1 MEELSK
7 SDEQLFSLI
16 IDTCFTV
23 HSELGP
29 GLLESIYEE
38 CLSREL
44 TSVGLSF
51 ERQKNIPVLYK
62 GESLDMNFRVD
73 ILVENKFIIEIKSVS
88 EINGT
93 HYAQLLTYLK
103 LTNLHVGLLVNFNE
117 RLLKTGLRRV
127 INSRYSDKTIQQ
139 Q

>member
-1 MEELSK
+1 MELSK
-7 SDEQLFSLI
+7 REEQLFGLI
-16 IDTCFTV
+16 IDCCFTV

-88 EINGT
+88 EISGT

-103 LTNLHVGLLVNFNE
+103 LTNLPLGLLVNFNE
-117 RLLKTGLRRV
+117 RLLKNGLRRV
-127 INSRYSDKTIQQ
+127 INSRYTGTKIQQ